1 MLLSGL
7 NRCGGARYQRETDA
21 CWAAAE
27 ERVEPYRAAVAGA
40 PGRAG
45 PRFASPPVPSSYGF
59 FEYSSWTVAAMV
71 SSTAPMR
78 SAHWMIHAL
87 VTGSIG
93 YFLFGLLGLV

>member
-1 MLLSGL
+1 
-7 NRCGGARYQRETDA
+7 
-21 CWAAAE
+21 
-27 ERVEPYRAAVAGA
+27 
-40 PGRAG
+40 
-45 PRFASPPVPSSYGF
+45 
-59 FEYSSWTVAAMV
+59 VAAMV